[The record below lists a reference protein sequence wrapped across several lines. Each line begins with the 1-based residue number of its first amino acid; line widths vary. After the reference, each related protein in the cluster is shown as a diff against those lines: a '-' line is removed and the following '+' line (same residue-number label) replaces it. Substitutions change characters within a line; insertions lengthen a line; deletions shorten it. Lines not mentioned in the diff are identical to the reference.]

1 MQRRLELLRS
11 GYMGII
17 FIFIAGKNK
26 SAMKKSKMWPGQKQ
40 LHYKVNTSAQT
51 TCNNNTKLTKSL
63 E

>member
-1 MQRRLELLRS
+1 
-11 GYMGII
+11 MGII

-51 TCNNNTKLTKSL
+51 TCNNNTKITKSL